1 MKKKILTLLIF
12 LTVIIFCQD
21 NRLFWDGRDW
31 NRVAKNVGHDTEME
45 ARVKRSYLQ
54 GVLDG
59 RLYGYLKTW
68 DENAALANDVFGEN
82 VDYLSVRELVK
93 SLAHFYNE
101 PLHSYIPIPSA
112 VVISNLY
119 AQRVPL
125 NIIDDYIKESREWV
139 NSLVIDLDTLNYSR
153 LIEEK
158 YLKHKA
164 KSP

>member
-1 MKKKILTLLIF
+1 MKKKILTPLIF

-45 ARVKRSYLQ
+45 TRVKRSYLH

-68 DENAALANDVFGEN
+68 DENATLANDVFGEN

-93 SLAHFYNE
+93 SLDHFYNE
-101 PLHSYIPIPSA
+101 PLNSYIPIPSA

-158 YLKHKA
+158 YLKHRA

>member
-1 MKKKILTLLIF
+1 MKKKILTPLIF

-31 NRVAKNVGHDTEME
+31 NRVAKNVRHDTEME
-45 ARVKRSYLQ
+45 ARVKRSYLN

-68 DENAALANDVFGEN
+68 DENATLANDVFGEN

-93 SLAHFYNE
+93 SLDHFYNE
-101 PLHSYIPIPSA
+101 PLNSYIPIPSA

>member
-1 MKKKILTLLIF
+1 MKKKILTPLIF

-21 NRLFWDGRDW
+21 NRMFWDGRDW

-54 GVLDG
+54 GLLDG

-68 DENAALANDVFGEN
+68 DENATLANDVFGEN

-93 SLAHFYNE
+93 NLDHFYNE
-101 PLHSYIPIPSA
+101 PLNSYIPIPSA
-112 VVISNLY
+112 VIISNLY

>member
-1 MKKKILTLLIF
+1 M
-12 LTVIIFCQD
+12 D
-21 NRLFWDGRDW
+21 
-31 NRVAKNVGHDTEME
+31 
-45 ARVKRSYLQ
+45 
-54 GVLDG
+54 
-59 RLYGYLKTW
+59 
-68 DENAALANDVFGEN
+68 
-82 VDYLSVRELVK
+82 
-93 SLAHFYNE
+93 HFYNE
-101 PLHSYIPIPSA
+101 PLNSYIPIPSA

>member
-1 MKKKILTLLIF
+1 MKKKILTPLIF

-45 ARVKRSYLQ
+45 ARGKRSYLN

-68 DENAALANDVFGEN
+68 DENATLANDVFGEN

-93 SLAHFYNE
+93 SLDHFYNE
-101 PLHSYIPIPSA
+101 PLNSYIPIPSA

>member
-1 MKKKILTLLIF
+1 M
-12 LTVIIFCQD
+12 
-21 NRLFWDGRDW
+21 
-31 NRVAKNVGHDTEME
+31 
-45 ARVKRSYLQ
+45 
-54 GVLDG
+54 
-59 RLYGYLKTW
+59 KTW
-68 DENAALANDVFGEN
+68 DENATLANDVFGEN

-93 SLAHFYNE
+93 SLDHFYND
-101 PLHSYIPIPSA
+101 PLNSYIPIPSA

-125 NIIDDYIKESREWV
+125 NIIDDYIRESREWV

-158 YLKHKA
+158 YLKHRA

>member
-1 MKKKILTLLIF
+1 M
-12 LTVIIFCQD
+12 
-21 NRLFWDGRDW
+21 
-31 NRVAKNVGHDTEME
+31 
-45 ARVKRSYLQ
+45 
-54 GVLDG
+54 
-59 RLYGYLKTW
+59 
-68 DENAALANDVFGEN
+68 
-82 VDYLSVRELVK
+82 
-93 SLAHFYNE
+93 
-101 PLHSYIPIPSA
+101 
-112 VVISNLY
+112 VISNLY

>member
-1 MKKKILTLLIF
+1 MNKKIFLLLAF
-12 LTVIIFCQD
+12 FSVMAFSQE

-31 NRVAKNVGHDTEME
+31 NRVTKTVNHDIEME
-45 ARVKRSYLQ
+45 ARMKRAYLH

-68 DENAALANDVFGEN
+68 TKNATLANDVFGED
-82 VDYLSVRELVK
+82 VDYLSIRELVK
-93 SLAHFYNE
+93 SLDNFFDD
-101 PLHSYIPIPSA
+101 PLNSYIPVPSA
-112 VVISNLY
+112 VIIANLY

-125 NIIDDYIKESREWV
+125 NIIDNYINESREWV

-164 KSP
+164 KRP

>member
-1 MKKKILTLLIF
+1 MKKKILTPLIF
-12 LTVIIFCQD
+12 LTVIIFCQN

-45 ARVKRSYLQ
+45 ARVKRSYLN

-68 DENAALANDVFGEN
+68 DENATLANDVFGEN

-93 SLAHFYNE
+93 SLNHFYNE
-101 PLHSYIPIPSA
+101 PLNSYIPIPSA

>member
-68 DENAALANDVFGEN
+68 DENATLANDVFGEN

-93 SLAHFYNE
+93 SLDHFYND
-101 PLHSYIPIPSA
+101 PLNSYIPIPSA